1 MEKSSLKTRI
11 NESLKRLSVRRQL
24 SLSFAL
30 TIAIILIVNI
40 IVFLIIDAELK
51 GYDEAYSSNKYNSS
65 FSDKIDEVQVNLTD
79 YALTKSSISMEEYYK
94 KIEDLKKIVDN
105 INYSEIDEKVWG
117 MQKDLVMMTQEYIVL
132 TNETVQNKRGG
143 NIQKYKESY
152 DKATKMYSYIK
163 DYLYSVNIA
172 QFQLNNDKYAAVKSS
187 MHYLEITSILIIVL
201 VTCCTYTL
209 LSFFASRVTGP
220 IAGLAKNAKEISDGN
235 FNVEINSQDRE
246 DEIGV
251 LSRTFKKMLVSIKEY
266 MENEKRNIEEKRD
279 IREREL
285 KLEAKAKDAELKY
298 FQAQTDP
305 HFLFNTLNAGMQLAM
320 LEGAPKTC
328 SYVENVAKFFR
339 YNLKK
344 DDGITLIEDELKLVD
359 YYVAILDVRFGGE
372 IRLIKD
378 IDESLIY
385 TQIPKMVIQPL
396 IENSVNH
403 GIRDMEGKGMIFLSV
418 YKEDENCVISVADN
432 GKGMDEDLKAKILD
446 GAYVKEKGDNN
457 GNGVG
462 LINIISRLKL
472 FYNKEDVVEFPHT
485 GENSGFEVV
494 IRIPLNKQRAQN
506 V

>member
-1 MEKSSLKTRI
+1 
-11 NESLKRLSVRRQL
+11 
-24 SLSFAL
+24 
-30 TIAIILIVNI
+30 
-40 IVFLIIDAELK
+40 
-51 GYDEAYSSNKYNSS
+51 
-65 FSDKIDEVQVNLTD
+65 
-79 YALTKSSISMEEYYK
+79 
-94 KIEDLKKIVDN
+94 
-105 INYSEIDEKVWG
+105 
-117 MQKDLVMMTQEYIVL
+117 
-132 TNETVQNKRGG
+132 
-143 NIQKYKESY
+143 
-152 DKATKMYSYIK
+152 
-163 DYLYSVNIA
+163 
-172 QFQLNNDKYAAVKSS
+172 
-187 MHYLEITSILIIVL
+187 
-201 VTCCTYTL
+201 
-209 LSFFASRVTGP
+209 
-220 IAGLAKNAKEISDGN
+220 
-235 FNVEINSQDRE
+235 
-246 DEIGV
+246 
-251 LSRTFKKMLVSIKEY
+251 
-266 MENEKRNIEEKRD
+266 
-279 IREREL
+279 
-285 KLEAKAKDAELKY
+285 
-298 FQAQTDP
+298 
-305 HFLFNTLNAGMQLAM
+305 M
-320 LEGAPKTC
+320 LEGAPRTC

-446 GAYVKEKGDNN
+446 GTYVKEKGDNN

-494 IRIPLNKQRAQN
+494 IRIPLNKQRTEN